1 MRQCAWLR
9 DYLIKF
15 IIIGDKINASKRG
28 AQSLNN
34 SLSNTPNKPVRSKV
48 PKPNDFKE
56 GKKEENSTEI
66 QAMFEHIMNKA
77 W

>member
-1 MRQCAWLR
+1 M
-9 DYLIKF
+9 
-15 IIIGDKINASKRG
+15 GDKINASKRG

-48 PKPNDFKE
+48 PKPDDFKE

-66 QAMFEHIMNKA
+66 QAMFEHMNKA